1 MRSLRLALWTV
12 VLLLGTV
19 AAVHLPTGAAP
30 ATPVAAGPPVTGSWD
45 VGFAL
50 TSRPAVDVA
59 SLFTF
64 GADGTLLVANVG
76 QLPGSLP
83 PGSGLFFTEGHG
95 VWVASGERQI
105 GATFRFLVI
114 DQTAGI
120 VNTGTVR
127 LELKVDPSGNA
138 LDGSFALDLLSS
150 EGNPTGTERGTLRA
164 TRIQVEPLGTPTAA
178 TPGAAS
184 LAAGA
189 PAP

>member
-1 MRSLRLALWTV
+1 MRSLRLSIWAIAFLIV
-12 VLLLGTV
+12 AV
-19 AAVHLPTGAAP
+19 AAMGLPTGAAP
-30 ATPVAAGPPVTGSWD
+30 ATPVAARPPVTGSWD

-95 VWVASGERQI
+95 VWVATGERQI

-150 EGNPTGTERGTLRA
+150 EGNPTGSERGTLRA

-178 TPGAAS
+178 SP
-184 LAAGA
+184 AAGT

>member
-1 MRSLRLALWTV
+1 MRSLRHSTWV
-12 VLLLGTV
+12 IVLLLGGL
-19 AAVHLPTGAAP
+19 AVVGLPTGAAP
-30 ATPVAAGPPVTGSWD
+30 ATPVAAGHLVTGSWD

-50 TSRPAVDVA
+50 TSRPAVDVS

-64 GADGTLLVANVG
+64 GADGTLLVANAG

-95 VWVASGERQI
+95 AWIATGDRQA

-120 VNTGTVR
+120 VSTGIVR
-127 LELKVDPSGNA
+127 LELEVDQSGNA
-138 LDGSFALDLLSS
+138 LDGAFALDLLSS
-150 EGNPTGTERGTLRA
+150 EGNPTGTEWGTLRA

-178 TPGAAS
+178 TPVAGS
-184 LAAGA
+184 LAAGT